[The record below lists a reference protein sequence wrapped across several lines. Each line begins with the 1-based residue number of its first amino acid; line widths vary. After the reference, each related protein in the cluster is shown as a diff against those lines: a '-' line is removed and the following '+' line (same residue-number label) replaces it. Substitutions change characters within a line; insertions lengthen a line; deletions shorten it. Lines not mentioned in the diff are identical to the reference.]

1 MSNGIGQRPTEKF
14 SEAASQSIVRG
25 KKKKK
30 RKKWFTANK
39 SKDKIWSK
47 TQLAVLS
54 KLYKNS

>member
-1 MSNGIGQRPTEKF
+1 MELVKDQQKSFMKLQVSLL
-14 SEAASQSIVRG
+14 SEG

-39 SKDKIWSK
+39 SKDKTWSK

-54 KLYKNS
+54 ILYKNS